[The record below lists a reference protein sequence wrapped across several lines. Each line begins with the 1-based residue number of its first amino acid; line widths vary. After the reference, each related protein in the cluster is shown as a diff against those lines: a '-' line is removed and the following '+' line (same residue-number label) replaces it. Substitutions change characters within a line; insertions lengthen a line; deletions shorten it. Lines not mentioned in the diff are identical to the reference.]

1 VAFQWVEI
9 LTLLLVPSH
18 ELERTT
24 VRYERGRI
32 LFEDSASNSYSA
44 ETVHDSI
51 YDFNAQ
57 WDDSWPLANC
67 FFPEDPSLVI
77 QAIVNDTAVMVS
89 DGSYKPFLSTKIS
102 MAAWSLECLT
112 MGASC
117 FGECST
123 SGMRREVNPY
133 CCSEVQGC
141 HAGLL
146 GLLAFAIFHQVH
158 SGAVAFHFN
167 NDAGLNQSAASHL
180 NVAMKLKHGDLIQ
193 AI

>member
-1 VAFQWVEI
+1 MAFQWVEI

-24 VRYERGRI
+24 IRYERGRI

-77 QAIVNDTAVMVS
+77 QAGEKLIHTAAVKSKDAMRAS
-89 DGSYKPFLSTKIS
+89 WAFWLLRYFIKSTVE
-102 MAAWSLECLT
+102 L
-112 MGASC
+112 
-117 FGECST
+117 
-123 SGMRREVNPY
+123 
-133 CCSEVQGC
+133 
-141 HAGLL
+141 
-146 GLLAFAIFHQVH
+146 
-158 SGAVAFHFN
+158 
-167 NDAGLNQSAASHL
+167 
-180 NVAMKLKHGDLIQ
+180 
-193 AI
+193 

>member
-1 VAFQWVEI
+1 MAFQWVEI

-24 VRYERGRI
+24 IRYERGRI

-89 DGSYKPFLSTKIS
+89 DGSYK
-102 MAAWSLECLT
+102 
-112 MGASC
+112 
-117 FGECST
+117 
-123 SGMRREVNPY
+123 RREVNPY

>member
-1 VAFQWVEI
+1 MAFQWVEI

-24 VRYERGRI
+24 IRYERGRI

-102 MAAWSLECLT
+102 MAAWSLECST

-117 FGECST
+117 FGEKGEKLIHTAAVKSKDAMRASWAFWLLRYFIKST
-123 SGMRREVNPY
+123 VE
-133 CCSEVQGC
+133 
-141 HAGLL
+141 L
-146 GLLAFAIFHQVH
+146 
-158 SGAVAFHFN
+158 
-167 NDAGLNQSAASHL
+167 
-180 NVAMKLKHGDLIQ
+180 
-193 AI
+193 